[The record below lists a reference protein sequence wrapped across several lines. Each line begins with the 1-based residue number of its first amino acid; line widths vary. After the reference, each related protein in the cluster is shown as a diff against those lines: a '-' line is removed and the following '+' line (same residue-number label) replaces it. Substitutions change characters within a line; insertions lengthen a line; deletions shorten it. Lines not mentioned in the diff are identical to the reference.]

1 MLRKAIL
8 PTILLVLAY
17 GFWIS
22 PDFKE
27 ISAGVAIFLFGML
40 ALEEGFKA
48 FTGGLLERLLR
59 RTTSG
64 LWKSL
69 TFGIVSTTLMQSSSL
84 VSVITISFLSAG
96 LIGLAAGIG
105 IIFGANLGTTTGAW
119 LIAGFGLKVKISAY
133 AMPMLVF
140 GIVLVFQKSRSL
152 KGVGYILTGLG
163 FLFLGIHHMKEGFE
177 AFRDTID
184 LTAFAVS
191 GYAGLFLFTLLGMA
205 ATVIMQS
212 SHATLVIIITALS
225 AGQVT
230 YENALALAIGA
241 NIGTTITAILGSMSS
256 NVQGKRLAA
265 AHLIFNSVTAIIA
278 IAFIYQIGQ
287 AVNAISAW
295 VGIAPDDY
303 TMKLAVFHSLF
314 NTIGI
319 VAMLPFIQHLVRFL
333 EKAMPEKAVAAAVPK
348 YLNDANIEL
357 PDTAIEAVRKE
368 TLRLY
373 ENAFAIIAHGLSL
386 HRHDILSDADLSEVV
401 AKTRRPIPIDLDAEY
416 NANVKGLY
424 SDIVNFIS
432 RAQVSMTEDQSNE
445 LFALRAAGR
454 DIVEA
459 IKDTKHMHKNLSQYL
474 SSENADIRSEYNRI
488 RVQLGE
494 VLRRLGEAAEEPEDP
509 SAVLS
514 FDALKIELEENDTTR
529 NGMLESLIR
538 SNKITPAMATS
549 LMNDAAYAYDVAK
562 NLVQM
567 GEVLFAVGDIG
578 LKQAGRE
585 VALTEDE
592 LSEVQATL
600 EEARR
605 RMASTEREIEEVQ
618 ATLEHRTVRAPGSET
633 R

>member
-8 PTILLVLAY
+8 PTILLILAY
-17 GFWIS
+17 GFWVS

-59 RTTSG
+59 KTTSG

-69 TFGIVSTTLMQSSSL
+69 SFGVVSTTLMQSSSL

-140 GIVLVFQKSRSL
+140 GIVLVFQKSKSL
-152 KGVGYILTGLG
+152 KGIGYILTGLG

-191 GYAGLFLFTLLGMA
+191 GYKGLFLFTLLGVA

-212 SHATLVIIITALS
+212 SHATLVIIITALA

-265 AHLIFNSVTAIIA
+265 AHLIFNAVTAVIA
-278 IAFIYQIGQ
+278 IAFIHQIGTG
-287 AVNAISAW
+287 VNLISGW
-295 VGIAPDDY
+295 VGIADDDY
-303 TMKLAVFHSLF
+303 TLKLAVFHSVF

-319 VAMLPFIQHLVRFL
+319 LVMMPFINALVRFL
-333 EKAMPEKAVAAAVPK
+333 TRAMPEKVIAAALPK

-373 ENAFAIIAHGLSL
+373 DNAFAIIAHGLSL
-386 HRHDILSDADLSEVV
+386 HRHDILSDRDLGEVV
-401 AKTRRPIPIDLDAEY
+401 KQTRRPIEIDVEAEY
-416 NANVKGLY
+416 NATVKGLY
-424 SDIVNFIS
+424 GDIVDFIS
-432 RAQVSMTEDQSNE
+432 RAQVSMSEEQAEE

-459 IKDTKHMHKNLSQYL
+459 IKDTKHMQENMQQYMR
-474 SSENADIRSEYNRI
+474 SDNADIREQYNKI
-488 RVQLGE
+488 RVQLGD
-494 VLRRLGEAAEEPEDP
+494 VLRRLGEAAAETDDK

-514 FDALKIELEENDTTR
+514 FDALKVELVDNDSTR
-529 NGMLESLIR
+529 NGTLEALIR
-538 SNKITPAMATS
+538 NGRITPSMATS
-549 LMNDAAYAYDVAK
+549 LMNDSAYAYDVAK

-567 GEVLFAVGDIG
+567 GEVLFSSGDHAM
-578 LKQAGRE
+578 KQAERE
-585 VALTEDE
+585 IALTDE
-592 LSEVQATL
+592 EIEGVQATL

-605 RMASTEREIEEVQ
+605 RIASTEREIEEVQ
-618 ATLEHRTVRAPGSET
+618 ATLQHATSHTPGNKSS
-633 R
+633 